1 MGGSSVAG
9 DSAHTSSRQDDSR
22 SGRQWEEIL
31 CCHRNADADL
41 WVLLVVCLN
50 QQIGEGGGSGLCHQ
64 VSRECPVLIHQGSS
78 EIAVVSSVL
87 GLLLP
92 LTHGGL
98 HCLNDHF
105 GGSVD
110 GGHIKVGGHWSEPLW
125 VSGEECWRAGFY
137 EPLALNAVIIPQD
150 TGSVVLDAGYA
161 AYCPEALTR
170 VCIATNTAGQVP

>member
-1 MGGSSVAG
+1 VAG

-31 CCHRNADADL
+31 CCHGDADADL

-50 QQIGEGGGSGLCHQ
+50 QQIGEGGGSGLRHQ

-98 HCLNDHF
+98 HCRNDRL

-110 GGHIKVGGHWSEPLW
+110 GRHIKVGGH
-125 VSGEECWRAGFY
+125 
-137 EPLALNAVIIPQD
+137 
-150 TGSVVLDAGYA
+150 
-161 AYCPEALTR
+161 
-170 VCIATNTAGQVP
+170 